1 MTEIIQHVKYSVL
14 MARVA
19 EIAQNATAHWEN
31 LRTLSVLPRRDAM
44 REHACAELI
53 TIHVSR
59 YLLIVSNKNILQ
71 IF

>member
-1 MTEIIQHVKYSVL
+1 VTEIIQHVKYSVL

-19 EIAQNATAHWEN
+19 EIAQNGKTYV
-31 LRTLSVLPRRDAM
+31 RYQLPRRDSM